1 MLNMVTTNFN
11 YTYIKIRDPNK
22 AKINKN
28 YVDYYT
34 YIKIRVTI
42 WTKIK
47 RIR

>member
-28 YVDYYT
+28 YVDYT
-34 YIKIRVTI
+34 YINIRVTI
-42 WTKIK
+42 RTKIK

>member
-28 YVDYYT
+28 YVDYT

-42 WTKIK
+42 RTKIK